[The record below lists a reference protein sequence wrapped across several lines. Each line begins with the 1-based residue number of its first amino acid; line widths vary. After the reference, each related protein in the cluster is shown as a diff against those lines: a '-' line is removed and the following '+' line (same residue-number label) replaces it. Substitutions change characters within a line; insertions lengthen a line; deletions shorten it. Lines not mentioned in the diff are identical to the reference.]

1 MAIADLGQEHGVAV
15 LLADM
20 DVFAG
25 LMEGHCL
32 CFFFFSSSSSVNN
45 LSNRD
50 LVTSSWDERTRRG
63 LGDYIRSPRC
73 R

>member
-32 CFFFFSSSSSVNN
+32 CFFFFF
-45 LSNRD
+45 L
-50 LVTSSWDERTRRG
+50 LLLLTIFQTGTW
-63 LGDYIRSPRC
+63 
-73 R
+73 